1 MQWEDSSWRREG
13 SRHTLGDKLE
23 TGARATARRKQGFQG
38 APWRRPSS
46 FLIASA
52 SGRLQV
58 QAPRVCP
65 VRFLSRVSMRSDS
78 HTAPCYGPHHP
89 LIFWVQ
95 LWCRF
100 TPYILQKQMGSR
112 GNREGGP
119 SLSKCSY
126 SRFRPSV
133 LFQPMVPW
141 WAVNL
146 SWQKGSNKTNQ
157 LYGTFKL
164 KGLVILGETGFL
176 HKRQKQSQ
184 WNQVVGFFLKIE
196 RIDKALSRL
205 TKKIR
210 EKAQMNNSN
219 KKTQRGEIILD
230 DIEIQEIIRT
240 FTCQKIGQSRKKW
253 IHF

>member
-1 MQWEDSSWRREG
+1 M
-13 SRHTLGDKLE
+13 LGDKLE
-23 TGARATARRKQGFQG
+23 TGARAIARRKQGFQG

-65 VRFLSRVSMRSDS
+65 VCFLSWVSMRSDF

-119 SLSKCSY
+119 SLSKGSY

-141 WAVNL
+141 WGVNL

-157 LYGTFKL
+157 LYGAFKL
-164 KGLVILGETGFL
+164 KGLVILRETGFL
-176 HKRQKQSQ
+176 SYKCVSNHRFPKERCSL
-184 WNQVVGFFLKIE
+184 LKIV
-196 RIDKALSRL
+196 RKSYL
-205 TKKIR
+205 TTFVCKLYTSHNCI
-210 EKAQMNNSN
+210 
-219 KKTQRGEIILD
+219 G
-230 DIEIQEIIRT
+230 IQEPGSKTSIDT
-240 FTCQKIGQSRKKW
+240 V
-253 IHF
+253 

>member
-1 MQWEDSSWRREG
+1 MQREDSSWRREG

-65 VRFLSRVSMRSDS
+65 VCFLSRVSMRSDS

-184 WNQVVGFFLKIE
+184 
-196 RIDKALSRL
+196 
-205 TKKIR
+205 
-210 EKAQMNNSN
+210 
-219 KKTQRGEIILD
+219 
-230 DIEIQEIIRT
+230 
-240 FTCQKIGQSRKKW
+240 
-253 IHF
+253 